1 MIDFDPTFLTVAP
14 GAQQT
19 IMVRATSA
27 GGLPGGTVSIR
38 FDQATVAVLGV
49 KPILGTDSGM
59 AEGHVDNGHA
69 VVTFP
74 AIDALGGTRA
84 LAEITLRGLA
94 PGRSALAFEPVELG
108 SAAVTPSQAVVDV
121 K

>member
-1 MIDFDPTFLTVAP
+1 
-14 GAQQT
+14 
-19 IMVRATSA
+19 
-27 GGLPGGTVSIR
+27 
-38 FDQATVAVLGV
+38 
-49 KPILGTDSGM
+49 M

-84 LAEITLRGLA
+84 LAEITLRGIA
-94 PGRSALAFEPVELG
+94 PGRSTLAIEPAELG
-108 SAAVTPSQAVVDV
+108 GAAVTPGQAVVDV